1 MAADAATTTALAFH
15 DSLLA
20 MAAASQD
27 DEASDILIDASIVSL
42 ESALRSP
49 ARHIDD
55 VRMKLAAIMRDAET
69 GLVEVENIAF
79 IARDLDLLVGRASQ

>member
-20 MAAASQD
+20 MAGVAQD
-27 DEASDILIDASIVSL
+27 DDACDILIEAASVSL
-42 ESALRSP
+42 DAALRSP

-55 VRMKLAAIMRDAET
+55 VRMKLAAIMRDAEC
-69 GLVEVENIAF
+69 GFVEVEGLAC
-79 IARDLDLLVGRASQ
+79 IARDLDMLTGRAVQ